1 MAKAGFGF
9 WTPLDQLAP
18 KSTSGYNPD
27 YPVRA
32 YDPVKA
38 KLLLGGA
45 GYPDGFK
52 TTLTLQSTGQNLGV
66 VIKNYLAVI
75 GINVD
80 LNIVDTGRYYA
91 MQFTDGWQGLFQ
103 TVAAISPEY
112 SVAWLHH
119 FGRAPDVNLTWANP
133 RISHALR

>member
-1 MAKAGFGF
+1 
-9 WTPLDQLAP
+9 
-18 KSTSGYNPD
+18 
-27 YPVRA
+27 
-32 YDPVKA
+32 
-38 KLLLGGA
+38 
-45 GYPDGFK
+45 
-52 TTLTLQSTGQNLGV
+52 LQPTGQNLGV

-91 MQFTDGWQGLFQ
+91 MQFTEGWQGLFQ

-119 FGRAPDVNLTWANP
+119 FGRAPDVKFASLGKSPEFLTLCDKNYQAKD
-133 RISHALR
+133 ISSMRTDRDMVTQASQMRW